1 MVLRG
6 ILDRTLAGSICIRG
20 NASITDV
27 AKASEPNKNYQRS
40 IIKEHKKD
48 IVNYLEKR
56 EYLFFP
62 EVVLSYTINEDLD
75 NVQLSKSYSSIIET
89 GSAKNKD
96 IKFSVSQKTFAGK
109 ESRTPQIIYTVT
121 IDIDVELLQK
131 HKPLKRI
138 DGNHRLTAA
147 EEMSSSYEDIQI
159 PFCII
164 LLKQDA
170 DDEKFESVIFHNI
183 NSKGRHLTSE
193 ENLKAILNKDHF
205 DDAELERNFSWSY
218 VKARQL
224 VEAIDFTYLSSIKNA
239 FVLPGTSNQLH
250 KRTVA
255 IALLEFL
262 RERSLIRKTV
272 SIDNVLQ
279 KLNIINAIYSEVPE
293 LALSHDEGLLI
304 AFTYYAFKQG
314 EESNR
319 HLTAFKNW
327 IIHNNIHELK
337 HIDCD
342 SIVKIYDKVLE
353 QKLRI
358 FMAMPYYDDKEVD
371 RYNEILQKAINTIVA
386 KNPHLNLTKYPIMR
400 EEGPSIDII
409 TNLLNNI
416 RNCEIFIAD
425 ITKNNVNV
433 FFEYGSAHGLNKPII
448 VVKKADD
455 KSKVPLD
462 VDKNLRMKYEG
473 HYGLEE
479 LLVER
484 INQTVKHLGFVLNE

>member
-6 ILDRTLAGSICIRG
+6 ILDRTLGGSICIRG

-62 EVVLSYTINEDLD
+62 EVVLSYTISEDLD

-96 IKFSVSQKTFAGK
+96 IKFSVSQKTFTGK

-131 HKPLKRI
+131 QKPLKRI

-224 VEAIDFTYLSSIKNA
+224 VEAIDFTYLPSIKNA

-279 KLNIINAIYSEVPE
+279 KLNIINAIYNEEPE

-304 AFTYYAFKQG
+304 AFTYYAFK
-314 EESNR
+314 
-319 HLTAFKNW
+319 
-327 IIHNNIHELK
+327 HNI
-337 HIDCD
+337 
-342 SIVKIYDKVLE
+342 
-353 QKLRI
+353 
-358 FMAMPYYDDKEVD
+358 
-371 RYNEILQKAINTIVA
+371 
-386 KNPHLNLTKYPIMR
+386 
-400 EEGPSIDII
+400 
-409 TNLLNNI
+409 
-416 RNCEIFIAD
+416 
-425 ITKNNVNV
+425 
-433 FFEYGSAHGLNKPII
+433 
-448 VVKKADD
+448 
-455 KSKVPLD
+455 
-462 VDKNLRMKYEG
+462 
-473 HYGLEE
+473 
-479 LLVER
+479 
-484 INQTVKHLGFVLNE
+484 